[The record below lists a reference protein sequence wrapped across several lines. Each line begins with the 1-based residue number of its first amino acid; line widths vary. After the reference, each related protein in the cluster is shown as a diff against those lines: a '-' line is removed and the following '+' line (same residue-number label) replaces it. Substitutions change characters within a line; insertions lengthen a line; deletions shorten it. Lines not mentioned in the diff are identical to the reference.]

1 MRLGDLGRP
10 HLTAL
15 NILAEQGNPAAAAV
29 LDAWRVV
36 ARARRLDEEL
46 TAAEVTRVEAALRVV
61 GSSRDP
67 AVRQALDQPDSVRP
81 HPRPAP
87 LRARSTLA
95 AERQALASLEAQVA
109 PPGRLRRAGAAER
122 WAVAVH
128 EAGHAIAYL
137 ARGTRLRL
145 VTIDDAGNGACYP
158 VRDPRDPVADVA
170 GAVAAQLTGLS
181 GHAGTLSAAD
191 QHNLTDS
198 LRQRGE
204 TAAWVASHRA
214 TARALLAS
222 RWPTVVAVA
231 HALTVRGSLTGQ
243 EVEAVA
249 HHAVAVGQAALALGT
264 RLARAGVAPLAA

>member
-1 MRLGDLGRP
+1 MRLGDLRP
-10 HLTAL
+10 RHVGAL
-15 NILAEQGNPAAAAV
+15 NTLADQGNPAAAAV

-46 TAAEVTRVEAALRVV
+46 TAVEVTRVEAALRVV

-67 AVRQALDQPDSVRP
+67 AIRQALEQPDSVRP
-81 HPRPAP
+81 RPRPAP
-87 LRARSTLA
+87 PRARSTIA

-109 PPGRLRRAGAAER
+109 TPGRLRRASAAER

-145 VTIDDAGNGACYP
+145 VTIDDAGNGACHP

-170 GAVAAQLTGLS
+170 GAVA
-181 GHAGTLSAAD
+181 GHLAGPGGPAAALSAAD

-204 TAAWVASHRA
+204 TAAWAASHRA
-214 TARALLAS
+214 TARALLAT
-222 RWPTVVAVA
+222 RWPAVVAVA
-231 HALTVRGSLTGQ
+231 RALTVRGSLTGQ

-249 HHAVAVGQAALALGT
+249 HHAIAAGQAVLAIGT
-264 RLARAGVAPLAA
+264 RLARAGFAPLAA